1 MADKVAFIKGTG
13 AKGTRKCLAVSG
25 AVWVYFM
32 FSRHVELKLREIRA
46 IARSLSTRIS
56 SQSWPV
62 HQITPRSRG
71 DLPMA
76 VRSWARSGGRRHI
89 FS

>member
-32 FSRHVELKLREIRA
+32 FSRHVELKLREIREQ
-46 IARSLSTRIS
+46 
-56 SQSWPV
+56 QSRAS
-62 HQITPRSRG
+62 HSE
-71 DLPMA
+71 A
-76 VRSWARSGGRRHI
+76 AE
-89 FS
+89 